1 MQQVGTVRE
10 LPERRLR
17 PALPGLIRAGIPPR
31 SHRDQAGYGAPS
43 RFRAVRRTPSPR
55 TGRAGTAIAASGADS
70 AGTGESPFIGLK
82 PRQQQ
87 RSTSRAPLRLIAM
100 GARRAHPG
108 LAGGQM
114 RRTPPQPYGP
124 AAKPTARTQVPRQ
137 PDSVGYQRF
146 SRPAPMPDKP
156 ATPSNSQV
164 QSADLSACSQVE

>member
-1 MQQVGTVRE
+1 VLGFLPDPIGIKLVTARSPVSGLSAEPLARVPTV
-10 LPERRLR
+10 
-17 PALPGLIRAGIPPR
+17 PALLC
-31 SHRDQAGYGAPS
+31 
-43 RFRAVRRTPSPR
+43 
-55 TGRAGTAIAASGADS
+55 AASGADS